1 GASGAL
7 RQEFRELEM
16 LDDITTLR
24 YNGKLPAAVNGNSRN
39 DLISAFH
46 LKRGDKYVPSRVH
59 QAICWKENDPFHL
72 SDGTGANWKVMESS
86 KPVANNHPKRKDAEL
101 EQGEDET
108 RVKRSKT
115 DLSNTT
121 EGHTPT
127 DSPQGSQWSNNSCV
141 YDAVMSILYNIW
153 RDDPT
158 QRTIQFRDVNNEY
171 LGQISRRLDLGVL
184 HTVLK
189 MSMILCDGAC
199 REPIL
204 QCLVGVDTQEFKL
217 FFGYKSSCHII
228 VSTLPEWSSTG

>member
-7 RQEFRELEM
+7 RQEFREPEM

-24 YNGKLPAAVNGNSRN
+24 YNGKLPAVVNGNSRN
-39 DLISAFH
+39 DLISAFR
-46 LKRGDKYVPSRVH
+46 LNRGDKYVPSRVH

-86 KPVANNHPKRKDAEL
+86 KPVANNHPKKKESHFIWADGTGTSVYLGKWKLSAEL
-101 EQGEDET
+101 EQGQDET

-127 DSPQGSQWSNNSCV
+127 DSPQGSQWSNNSCA

-153 RDDPT
+153 QDDPT

-171 LGQISRRLDLGVL
+171 LGQISD
-184 HTVLK
+184 
-189 MSMILCDGAC
+189 S
-199 REPIL
+199 
-204 QCLVGVDTQEFKL
+204 F
-217 FFGYKSSCHII
+217 
-228 VSTLPEWSSTG
+228 